1 MNPRRLALIFAAA
14 AAVLA
19 PLAAHAQA
27 DKATIDAI
35 EGYFDFVDA
44 NAGTILP
51 EQIPAED
58 YSKFHVLDVRDAG
71 QFAKEHIP
79 GAVNIE
85 WRQVFAQR
93 AKLPRDKTILV
104 YCNTSSFAAQVAM
117 ALAWTGSRT
126 CGCCTAAS
134 ARGRRA
140 AGSRRTRGPAASAD
154 RTAGVPGSRGASAAG
169 GPCAHGRRARVRLCA
184 ARWAVAQCDQAAAA
198 ASGRA
203 GGRLAAD
210 HNAAGGAANAGDPA

>member
-1 MNPRRLALIFAAA
+1 MTTRPTTRLIALTLAVAAA
-14 AAVLA
+14 TCL
-19 PLAAHAQA
+19 PLVAHAQAA
-27 DKATIDAI
+27 DKATINAL

-58 YSKFHVLDVRDAG
+58 YTKFHVLDVRDAG

-117 ALAWTGSRT
+117 ALRMDGIENVRLLYGGYNEWK
-126 CGCCTAAS
+126 
-134 ARGRRA
+134 ARGSLEAYARA
-140 AGSRRTRGPAASAD
+140 TRK
-154 RTAGVPGSRGASAAG
+154 
-169 GPCAHGRRARVRLCA
+169 
-184 ARWAVAQCDQAAAA
+184 
-198 ASGRA
+198 
-203 GGRLAAD
+203 
-210 HNAAGGAANAGDPA
+210 N